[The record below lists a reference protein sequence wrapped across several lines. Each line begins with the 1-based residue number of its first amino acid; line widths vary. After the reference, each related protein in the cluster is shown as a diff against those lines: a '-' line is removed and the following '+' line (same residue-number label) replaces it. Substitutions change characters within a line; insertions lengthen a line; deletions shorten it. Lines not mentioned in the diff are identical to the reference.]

1 MEKVLEFSAV
11 GVGET
16 EPFAGEEPMTGSAT
30 IPVRL
35 SLEESTAA
43 ALLEAAEELSAAR
56 DAEHFIQALDTNHRV
71 WMTLNDIATRNS
83 WKLLDR
89 RLAEYAVTTSKKA
102 GCGVRDDDVETL
114 IGINRNVSARLTG
127 GHDLAAIQRRAMLA
141 WQENG
146 RPRGMTL
153 KRWLIAEMERKAR
166 FN

>member
-1 MEKVLEFSAV
+1 MPTSA
-11 GVGET
+11 
-16 EPFAGEEPMTGSAT
+16 P

-35 SLEESTAA
+35 SLEESSAA
-43 ALLEAAEELSAAR
+43 ALLEAAEELSKAD
-56 DAEHFIQALDTNHRV
+56 DAERFIQALDTNHRV
-71 WMTLNDIATRNS
+71 WMTLTDIARRNS
-83 WKLLDR
+83 WKILDN
-89 RLAEYAVTTSKKA
+89 RLAEYVVATSKKA
-102 GCGVRDDDVETL
+102 GKGVDDDDVETL